1 MQKTAK
7 KKGFFVSIM
16 DYILTF
22 VKMDLIERRNLAGYI
37 FVIPFIIGLLLVFIP
52 ALWQTFIF
60 SINDIV
66 IRSDGTGYDL
76 AWYGFGYYKEAFT
89 VDVMFR
95 QYLLET
101 LRDMCINL
109 PVIMIFS
116 FFMAIMLNKKKL
128 PGRTLFRVIFFMPV
142 IIYTGVA
149 SAAGTTSTSGEMQ
162 AVAAQI
168 FADPSI
174 NAGGSGMKAGVA
186 SLTGIASGVKAIIG
200 SLRIGSWLMDFIML
214 SVSRLE
220 WIIQSS
226 GVQII
231 VFLSALQS
239 ISTSIFEAASVEG
252 LTGWEM
258 FWKITFP
265 MISPMILVNAV
276 YTIVDTFTN
285 SRYQIASY
293 INTVSF
299 SRTNYSLG
307 SAMSFIYF
315 LCIMVV
321 IGVIAALCS
330 RFMFYQE

>member
-142 IIYTGVA
+142 IIMLIIPVAFSGALFALPLTGRELSMISLV
-149 SAAGTTSTSGEMQ
+149 SLIMLAGTVVNNSIILVDYINVRRARGERRQ
-162 AVAAQI
+162 EAI
-168 FADPSI
+168 L
-174 NAGGSGMKAGVA
+174 NACPRRIRPVMMTTITTVLAMVPLAFGIGDANEMMSDMGVTMMSGMIV
-186 SLTGIASGVKAIIG
+186 STLVTLVFTPVYYSVIDSIG
-200 SLRIGSWLMDFIML
+200 AKFQRKKPL
-214 SVSRLE
+214 
-220 WIIQSS
+220 
-226 GVQII
+226 
-231 VFLSALQS
+231 
-239 ISTSIFEAASVEG
+239 
-252 LTGWEM
+252 
-258 FWKITFP
+258 
-265 MISPMILVNAV
+265 
-276 YTIVDTFTN
+276 
-285 SRYQIASY
+285 
-293 INTVSF
+293 
-299 SRTNYSLG
+299 
-307 SAMSFIYF
+307 
-315 LCIMVV
+315 
-321 IGVIAALCS
+321 
-330 RFMFYQE
+330 